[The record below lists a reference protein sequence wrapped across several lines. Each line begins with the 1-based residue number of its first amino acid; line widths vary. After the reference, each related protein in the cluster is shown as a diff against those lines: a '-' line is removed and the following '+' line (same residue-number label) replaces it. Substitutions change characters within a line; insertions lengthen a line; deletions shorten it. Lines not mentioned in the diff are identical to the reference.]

1 MDKVKDNR
9 GGARAG
15 AGRKPR
21 YGEKTENLTLR
32 VPKSHKGEIIKMVR
46 EYLKTLVVIKEYPDS
61 NG

>member
-32 VPKSHKGEIIKMVR
+32 VPISHKGEII
-46 EYLKTLVVIKEYPDS
+46 
-61 NG
+61 